1 MTKGNSTLNNLV
13 RHSGQQ
19 QRYSTLVCS
28 ETASERSP
36 RFIES
41 IERPLY
47 SSTPGVLGSP
57 SFLLPPGIQW
67 RAVPEML
74 PALFLSQLN
83 QTRLII

>member
-19 QRYSTLVCS
+19 QRYCTLVCS
-28 ETASERSP
+28 EPASKRSP
-36 RFIES
+36 RCIES
-41 IERPLY
+41 IERLLY
-47 SSTPGVLGSP
+47 SSTP

-83 QTRLII
+83 QARLII